1 MTSILT
7 ARPDREEMAQVYSA
21 SGVKV
26 DVRAM
31 PATQRPTTT
40 LLTYGNTKRL
50 VADLWQIPDPKKLP
64 QVSNEVEGVATSQQR
79 EENGVIRPQAG

>member
-1 MTSILT
+1 MTSILI
-7 ARPDREEMAQVYSA
+7 ARPDREEIAQVYSA

-26 DVRAM
+26 DVRDI
-31 PATQRPTTT
+31 PAARRPTTT
-40 LLTYGNTKRL
+40 LLTFGNPKRL

-64 QVSNEVEGVATSQQR
+64 QVSNEVEAVATSQQR